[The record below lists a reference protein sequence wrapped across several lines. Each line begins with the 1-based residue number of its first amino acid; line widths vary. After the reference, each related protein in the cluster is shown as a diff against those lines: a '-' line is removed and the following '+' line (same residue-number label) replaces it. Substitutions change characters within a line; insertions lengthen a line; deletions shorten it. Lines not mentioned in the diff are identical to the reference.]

1 MDDANTI
8 AELRRQLEEQ
18 RQLRE
23 EAERRLEPNT
33 LVGLLDRCHRSLS
46 KSIQIETNATLT
58 TQGTVTDPVNRLYPK
73 RILPWLDFPRLQE
86 EVWAKLEGAAS
97 FASRPLFP
105 SNHQL
110 DYVAAN
116 IQDKPIYSEAS
127 LRNFQRDTVENFV
140 EMIIEALRADETLGR
155 ELCLHGRVAFYDRAN
170 PSESTGGSLEE
181 SLEHMHVDDALPSRR
196 QRRGRGRGRKQAQ
209 QTRPAR
215 RRNRRA
221 DQFCVHVISNE
232 RQVPAYVVEFKAPH
246 KLTEPELVAG
256 LHEVEL
262 ERDVIGKEGD
272 TFEFLATLLVSAVV
286 TQIVSYMF
294 DTGVR
299 NGYICTGEAYVF
311 LHIPEDPTVVLY
323 HLCIPN
329 KDVQADDEHRLHR
342 TAVGQVLAFTLQALA
357 AETPSQEWFDSAH
370 EKLSTWEVEYLDV
383 LRDIPETIRSKDPP
397 PSVYRPSSWT
407 RSQKSHNTRSRA
419 RCKPGQST
427 PRVSSSEGGGS
438 DEEPSS
444 PSATAAARSRSSR
457 GKESKSQALRKTQGR
472 NAGQGTGGSS
482 SQKRGQIG
490 RPFCTMACIRGMAY
504 GGALDRECP
513 NSHDQGAQGHSIN
526 ARVFMR
532 KLHDQLSRNRNEGF
546 EPLHIRGRT
555 GYLMKATLLEHGY
568 TVLIKATIADKAH
581 HLRTEAAHYRYLRR
595 LQGHQIPVC
604 VGNFKP
610 RVSYWYQG
618 EPMAHMMILSWSGTR
633 LQHVI
638 NEGNQDF
645 FNTERARVLGVLH
658 SNGVVH
664 RDTEWRNM
672 LWNDQEGTLVVID
685 LEDVERLKRAR
696 PLGASSGNRVPGKHR
711 LPGRKVGQVSS
722 QSAAICV

>member
-1 MDDANTI
+1 MTA
-8 AELRRQLEEQ
+8 
-18 RQLRE
+18 
-23 EAERRLEPNT
+23 
-33 LVGLLDRCHRSLS
+33 
-46 KSIQIETNATLT
+46 
-58 TQGTVTDPVNRLYPK
+58 PVNRLYPK

-86 EVWAKLEGAAS
+86 EVWSKLEGAAP

-155 ELCLHGRVAFYDRAN
+155 ELCLHGRMAFHDRAN
-170 PSESTGGSLEE
+170 PSENTEGSLEE

-209 QTRPAR
+209 AHQQTRPAR

-221 DQFCVHVISNE
+221 DQFCVHVISDE
-232 RQVPAYVVEFKAPH
+232 HKVPAYVVEFKAPH

-262 ERDVIGKEGD
+262 ERDVIGREGD
-272 TFEFLATLLVSAVV
+272 TFEFHATLLVSAVV

-299 NGYICTGEAYVF
+299 DGYICTGEAFVF

-370 EKLSTWEVEYLDV
+370 EKLSTWKVEYLDV
-383 LRDIPETIRSKDPP
+383 LRDIPETIRKDPP
-397 PSVYRPSSWT
+397 PSVYRSSSWKPF
-407 RSQKSHNTRSRA
+407 QKSHNTRSRA
-419 RCKPGQST
+419 RCKPGRST
-427 PRVSSSEGGGS
+427 PKASSSEGGES
-438 DEEPSS
+438 DEEQGS

-457 GKESKSQALRKTQGR
+457 GKERKSQALRKTQGR
-472 NAGQGTGGSS
+472 DAGRGTGGSS
-482 SQKRGQIG
+482 SQKRGQTG
-490 RPFCTMACIRGMAY
+490 RPFCTMACIRGMAC

-513 NSHDQGAQGHSIN
+513 NSHNHGAQGHSIN
-526 ARVFMR
+526 ARVFTR
-532 KLHDQLSRNRNEGF
+532 KLHDQLSRTRNEGF

-555 GYLMKATLLEHGY
+555 GYLMKAILLEHGY
-568 TVLIKATIADKAH
+568 TVLIKATIADKEH

-645 FNTERARVLGVLH
+645 FTGARKSPGH
-658 SNGVVH
+658 S
-664 RDTEWRNM
+664 
-672 LWNDQEGTLVVID
+672 
-685 LEDVERLKRAR
+685 
-696 PLGASSGNRVPGKHR
+696 
-711 LPGRKVGQVSS
+711 
-722 QSAAICV
+722 

>member
-170 PSESTGGSLEE
+170 PSENTGGSLEE

-272 TFEFLATLLVSAVV
+272 TFEFLATLLVSAVA

-294 DTGVR
+294 DIGVR

-383 LRDIPETIRSKDPP
+383 LRDIPETIRKDRP